1 MIVNLPN
8 KYHLEYNSNKLNVN
22 MSKEI
27 KQNNYSTLKVER
39 RNNGLVIVTL
49 NRPESGNAVN
59 TEMGIELLDLWTDFV
74 RNHDGLRCIILT
86 GAGEEAF
93 CAGGDMKQRKGMSEY
108 EWRHQHEIFE
118 QALWTMMEC
127 PVPVIAAVNGKA
139 FGGGLEMILAAD
151 FAYGVDSAKL
161 WFPEVMIGI
170 LPGVGGTT
178 TLPRIVG
185 ERRANEIILAG
196 GAFGAAEAL
205 EWGIFNRVC
214 SADELMPSVIAVAE
228 TIAGNAP
235 LAVRQAKKAIHEG
248 LQMDVRAALRY
259 EVECYN
265 RLTGTEDRVEGTL
278 AWNEKRKPVFKGR

>member
-1 MIVNLPN
+1 MDN
-8 KYHLEYNSNKLNVN
+8 KI
-22 MSKEI
+22 KELAFKTI
-27 KQNNYSTLKVER
+27 LVER
-39 RNNGLVIVTL
+39 RNNGLVVVTL
-49 NRPESGNAVN
+49 NRPDAGNAVN

-74 RNHDGLRCIILT
+74 RNNEGLSCVVLT

-127 PVPVIAAVNGKA
+127 PVPIVAAVNGNA

-196 GAFGAAEAL
+196 GAFGAADAL

-214 SADELMPSVIAVAE
+214 SAPDLMPTVIAVAE
-228 TIAGNAP
+228 TIAANAP

-248 LQMDVRAALRY
+248 LQMDVRTALRY

-265 RLTGTEDRVEGTL
+265 RLTNTEDRVEGTL
-278 AWNEKRKPVFKGR
+278 AWNEKRKPNFKGR

>member
-1 MIVNLPN
+1 MT
-8 KYHLEYNSNKLNVN
+8 KD
-22 MSKEI
+22 I
-27 KQNNYSTLKVER
+27 KQSNFSTLKVER
-39 RNNGLVIVTL
+39 RSNGLVIVTL
-49 NRPESGNAVN
+49 NRPEEGNAIN

-74 RNHDGLRCIILT
+74 RNNEGLRCVVLT
-86 GAGEEAF
+86 GAGKEAF

-108 EWRHQHEIFE
+108 DWRHQHEIFE

-127 PVPVIAAVNGKA
+127 PVPILAAVNGKA
-139 FGGGLEMILAAD
+139 FGGGLEIILAAD

-196 GAFGAAEAL
+196 RAFSAAEAL
-205 EWGIFNRVC
+205 EWGIFNRVF
-214 SADELMPSVIAVAE
+214 SAKELMPHVIATAELIVA
-228 TIAGNAP
+228 NAP

>member
-1 MIVNLPN
+1 MTD
-8 KYHLEYNSNKLNVN
+8 KLERSGV
-22 MSKEI
+22 
-27 KQNNYSTLKVER
+27 STLLVNR
-39 RNNGLVIVTL
+39 YDNGLVVVTL
-49 NRPESGNAVN
+49 NRPEVGNAVN
-59 TEMGIELLDLWTDFV
+59 TEMGLELLDFWTDLV
-74 RNHDGLRCIILT
+74 RNHDGLRCVVLT
-86 GAGEEAF
+86 GAGEDAF

-118 QALWTMMEC
+118 QAIWTMMEC

-151 FAYGVDSAKL
+151 FAYGVDYAKL

-185 ERRANEIILAG
+185 KNRANEIILAG
-196 GAFGAAEAL
+196 CAFSAAEAL

-214 SADELMPSVIAVAE
+214 SSKELMPSVIATAE
-228 TIAGNAP
+228 MIVGNAP

-248 LQMDVRAALRY
+248 LQMDVRTALRF
-259 EVECYN
+259 EVEAYN
-265 RLTGTEDRVEGTL
+265 RVTDTEDRVEGTL
-278 AWNEKRKPVFKGR
+278 AWNERRKPNFKGR

>member
-1 MIVNLPN
+1 MDKKI
-8 KYHLEYNSNKLNVN
+8 
-22 MSKEI
+22 MSQGYTTI
-27 KQNNYSTLKVER
+27 LVER
-39 RNNGLVIVTL
+39 YDSGLVVVTL
-49 NRPESGNAVN
+49 NRPDAGNAVN
-59 TEMGIELLDLWTDFV
+59 TEMGIELLDVWTDFV
-74 RNHDGLRCIILT
+74 RNNDGLRCVILT

-108 EWRHQHEIFE
+108 DWRHQHEIFE

-139 FGGGLEMILAAD
+139 FGGGLEMVLASD
-151 FAYGVDSAKL
+151 FAYGVDNAKL

-205 EWGIFNRVC
+205 KWGIFNRIC
-214 SADELMPSVIAVAE
+214 SASELMPATMAVAE

-248 LQMDVRAALRY
+248 LQMDVRTALRY
-259 EVECYN
+259 EVEAYN

>member
-1 MIVNLPN
+1 
-8 KYHLEYNSNKLNVN
+8 

-74 RNHDGLRCIILT
+74 RNNEGLRCVILT
-86 GAGEEAF
+86 GAGEDAF

-108 EWRHQHEIFE
+108 DWRHQHEIFE

-151 FAYGVDSAKL
+151 FAYAVDSARL

-196 GAFGAAEAL
+196 SAFGATEAL
-205 EWGIFNRVC
+205 EWGIFNRVF
-214 SADELMPSVIAVAE
+214 SADELMPAVFAVAE
-228 TIAGNAP
+228 TITGNAP

-248 LQMDVRAALRY
+248 LQMDVRTALRY

-265 RLTGTEDRVEGTL
+265 RLTSTEDRVEGTL

>member
-1 MIVNLPN
+1 MNN
-8 KYHLEYNSNKLNVN
+8 KILSAGF
-22 MSKEI
+22 
-27 KQNNYSTLKVER
+27 STLLVDVR
-39 RNNGLVIVTL
+39 DNGLVVVTL
-49 NRPESGNAVN
+49 NRPNEGNAVN
-59 TEMGIELLDLWTDFV
+59 TQMGIELLDLWTDLV
-74 RNHDGLRCIILT
+74 RNNEGIRCVVLT
-86 GAGEEAF
+86 GAGLEAF

-108 EWRHQHEIFE
+108 DWRHQHEIFE

-151 FAYGVDSAKL
+151 FAYGVDNARL

-196 GAFGAAEAL
+196 GAFGSSEAL

-214 SADELMPSVIAVAE
+214 SATELMPA
-228 TIAGNAP
+228 TIATAEQIAANGP

-248 LQMDVRAALRY
+248 LQMDVRSALRF
-259 EVECYN
+259 EVEAYN

-278 AWNEKRKPVFKGR
+278 AWNEKRKPIFKGR

>member
-1 MIVNLPN
+1 MI
-8 KYHLEYNSNKLNVN
+8 KD
-22 MSKEI
+22 I
-27 KQNNYSTLKVER
+27 KQTNFSTLKVESC
-39 RNNGLVIVTL
+39 NNGLVIVTL
-49 NRPESGNAVN
+49 NRPEAANAVN
-59 TEMGIELLDLWTDFV
+59 TEMGIELLDVWTDFV
-74 RNHDGLRCIILT
+74 RNHEGLRCVILT
-86 GAGEEAF
+86 GAGEDAF
-93 CAGGDMKQRKGMSEY
+93 CGGGDMKQRKGMSEY

-151 FAYGVDSAKL
+151 FAYGVDSAEL

-205 EWGIFNRVC
+205 EWGIFNRVY
-214 SADELMPSVIAVAE
+214 SAKELMPNVIATAE
-228 TIAGNAP
+228 LIAANAP

-248 LQMDVRAALRY
+248 LQMDVRTALRY

-265 RLTGTEDRVEGTL
+265 RLTDTEDRVEGTL

>member
-1 MIVNLPN
+1 MDN
-8 KYHLEYNSNKLNVN
+8 KI
-22 MSKEI
+22 KELAF
-27 KQNNYSTLKVER
+27 KTLLVER
-39 RNNGLVIVTL
+39 RTNGLVIVTL
-49 NRPESGNAVN
+49 NRPDAGNAVN

-74 RNHDGLRCIILT
+74 RYNEGLSCVVLT

-127 PVPVIAAVNGKA
+127 PVPVVAAVNGNA

-196 GAFGAAEAL
+196 GAFGAADAL

-214 SADELMPSVIAVAE
+214 SAPDLMPAVIAVAE
-228 TIAGNAP
+228 TIAANAP

-248 LQMDVRAALRY
+248 LQMDVRSALRY

-265 RLTGTEDRVEGTL
+265 RLTNTEDRVEGTL
-278 AWNEKRKPVFKGR
+278 AWNEKRKPNFKGR

>member
-1 MIVNLPN
+1 MT
-8 KYHLEYNSNKLNVN
+8 
-22 MSKEI
+22 KESDQI
-27 KQNNYSTLKVER
+27 NFSTILVDR

-49 NRPESGNAVN
+49 NRPEAGNTVN

-74 RNHDGLRCIILT
+74 RNHEGLRCVILT
-86 GAGEEAF
+86 GSGDDAF
-93 CAGGDMKQRKGMSEY
+93 CAGGDMKQRKGMTEY
-108 EWRHQHEIFE
+108 DWRHQHEIFE

-151 FAYGVDSAKL
+151 FAYGVDTAKL

-196 GAFGAAEAL
+196 GAFSAAEAL
-205 EWGIFNRVC
+205 DWGIFNRVYT
-214 SADELMPSVIAVAE
+214 SDELMPAVIATAE

-248 LQMDVRAALRY
+248 LQMDVRSALRY
-259 EVECYN
+259 EVEAYN

>member
-1 MIVNLPN
+1 LIESKTTENSIMTKKMI
-8 KYHLEYNSNKLNVN
+8 S
-22 MSKEI
+22 SG
-27 KQNNYSTLKVER
+27 YSTLLVDR
-39 RNNGLVIVTL
+39 HDNGIVVITL
-49 NRPESGNAVN
+49 NRPEAGNAVN
-59 TEMGIELLDLWTDFV
+59 TDMGLELLDLWTDFV
-74 RNHDGLRCIILT
+74 RNHEGLRCVVLT

-108 EWRHQHEIFE
+108 DWRHQHEIFE
-118 QALWTMMEC
+118 QALWTLMEC

-161 WFPEVMIGI
+161 WFPEVKIGI

-196 GAFGAAEAL
+196 GAFGAIEAL
-205 EWGIFNRVC
+205 EWGIFNRIYG
-214 SADELMPSVIAVAE
+214 AGELMPAAIAVAE

-235 LAVRQAKKAIHEG
+235 LAVREAKKAIHEG
-248 LQMDVRAALRY
+248 LQMDVRTALRY
-259 EVECYN
+259 EVEAYN
-265 RLTGTEDRVEGTL
+265 RLISTEDRVEGTL
-278 AWNEKRKPVFKGR
+278 AWNEKRKAIFKGR

>member
-1 MIVNLPN
+1 MDN
-8 KYHLEYNSNKLNVN
+8 KI
-22 MSKEI
+22 KEFDF
-27 KQNNYSTLKVER
+27 KTLLVER
-39 RNNGLVIVTL
+39 RNNGLVVVTL
-49 NRPESGNAVN
+49 NRPDAGNAVN

-74 RNHDGLRCIILT
+74 RNNEGLSCVLLT
-86 GAGEEAF
+86 GAGDEAF

-127 PVPVIAAVNGKA
+127 PVPVIAAVNGNA

-196 GAFGAAEAL
+196 GAFGAADAL

-214 SADELMPSVIAVAE
+214 SAPDLMPAVIAVAE
-228 TIAGNAP
+228 TIAANAP

-248 LQMDVRAALRY
+248 LQMDVRSALRY

-265 RLTGTEDRVEGTL
+265 RLTNTEDRVEGTL
-278 AWNEKRKPVFKGR
+278 AWNEKRKPNFKGR